1 VDNDKA
7 DPWALTNR
15 LLKGGWLDA
24 ETARW
29 LTGWF
34 DRLSTHLLT
43 SPPMVLVHGDI
54 APQNL
59 LVSQKTAQLN
69 GIVDWGDAEWADPA
83 VDFAKT
89 PLTGI
94 PAMLDDHD

>member
-1 VDNDKA
+1 M
-7 DPWALTNR
+7 R
-15 LLKGGWLDA
+15 
-24 ETARW
+24 TARW

-34 DRLSTHLLT
+34 DRLSTHLPA

-59 LVSQKTAQLN
+59 LVSPKTAQLN

-83 VDFAKT
+83 VDFAKM

-94 PAMLDDHD
+94 PAMLDGYRQETGQETR